1 MIGSPF
7 TKNILERID
16 YQKIRRKRHNNLL
29 QMHYKLK
36 KYNLLNINISSK
48 THIFYPLMFM
58 QENLRYRLLKRKIYN
73 PMLWE
78 HVLNNVPED
87 SLEFKFSKYVV
98 LLPIDQRYSKKDIN
112 IIANTVIEEM
122 NI

>member
-1 MIGSPF
+1 
-7 TKNILERID
+7 
-16 YQKIRRKRHNNLL
+16 
-29 QMHYKLK
+29 MHYKLK